1 VGHEILKLLNDEESV
16 KILVTVDE
24 QGLPHPVVKSSLR
37 YADGAIV
44 YLEYLE
50 SSRTNRY
57 MTRSLWYG
65 KEVVVLMTRPGEK
78 SFLVIAR
85 PVRALVC
92 GKEFQRHYEEAWRK
106 NLDLSTVWILEPVR
120 VSDQSL
126 SVRLA
131 EETARRPYFT
141 HLDRLAKEA

>member
-1 VGHEILKLLNDEESV
+1 MNDEEST

-24 QGLPHPVVKSSLR
+24 KGLPHPVVKSSLR
-37 YADGAIV
+37 YSGGDIV

-50 SSRTNRY
+50 SSRSNRF
-57 MTRSLWYG
+57 MTRSLWY
-65 KEVVVLMTRPGEK
+65 KRDIVILIARPGEK
-78 SFLVIAR
+78 SFLVIAH
-85 PVRALVC
+85 PVRALVS
-92 GKEFQRHYEEAWRK
+92 GKEFQRYYEEAWRK
-106 NLDLSTVWILEPVR
+106 NLDLSTIWILEPVR

-126 SVRLA
+126 SVRVA

>member
-1 VGHEILKLLNDEESV
+1 VGNEILELLNDEEST

-24 QGLPHPVVKSSLR
+24 KGLPHPVVKSSLR
-37 YADGAIV
+37 YSGGDIV

-50 SSRTNRY
+50 SSRSNRF
-57 MTRSLWYG
+57 MTRSLWY
-65 KEVVVLMTRPGEK
+65 KRDIVILIARPGEK
-78 SFLVIAR
+78 SFLVIAH
-85 PVRALVC
+85 PVRALVS
-92 GKEFQRHYEEAWRK
+92 GKEFQRYYEEAWRK
-106 NLDLSTVWILEPVR
+106 NLDLSTIWILEPVR

-126 SVRLA
+126 SVRVA